1 MQKRTSVAIVT
12 AALTFAGVGFASVI
26 TNVSISGSTKECFM
40 GSMVAVGG
48 VNLAAFQVSAAR
60 PIVAQL
66 DTMANFT
73 GFATNTYGAASQ
85 KYDSLYNQLQS
96 LIVNT
101 RALSRAI
108 SAADGT
114 FKMSFAPVDS
124 VVLIGFADR
133 EDEQWYFSYQYLS
146 GLAST
151 SLVLDMLPGTCP

>member
-1 MQKRTSVAIVT
+1 
-12 AALTFAGVGFASVI
+12 
-26 TNVSISGSTKECFM
+26 M

-66 DTMANFT
+66 DTMAKFT
-73 GFATNTYGAASQ
+73 GFATNSYGAAAQ
-85 KYDSLYNQLQS
+85 KYDSLYSQLQN
-96 LIVNT
+96 LIVST
-101 RALSRAI
+101 KALSRTI
-108 SAADGT
+108 SAADGS

-133 EDEQWYFSYQYLS
+133 EDEQWYFSYKYLS

-151 SLVLDMLPGTCP
+151 SLVLDMLPGTCA